1 MKAVRI
7 HQYGGPEVL
16 TYEDAPEPAPKE
28 NELLVRVHA
37 AGVNPVDCKTRAGR
51 GVAGRLA
58 DPFPLIVGWD
68 VSGVVEAVGE
78 AVTGFA
84 VGDAVYGMP
93 RFPGIAAAYAQY
105 ITVPATEM
113 AHKPASIG
121 HTQAAALPLV
131 SLTAWQSLFD
141 AGKLAAGQ
149 RVLIHAAA
157 GGVGHIAV
165 QLAKWKGAYVFG
177 TASARNQDFLLD
189 LGVDEFINYQT
200 TQFEKAATEVD
211 LVLDSLSGDTRER
224 SWQTLKKGGVL
235 VSILGP
241 AAAETAAEYGV
252 RTEKVLVQPN
262 QAQLT
267 HLVKLV
273 DAGDIKPVLEAVL
286 PLKDAQE
293 AHRRVEQGHTRGKI
307 VLEVTR

>member
-16 TYEDAPEPAPKE
+16 TYENAPKPDPKE

-105 ITVPATEM
+105 VTVPATEM

-121 HTQAAALPLV
+121 HAQAAALPLV

-189 LGVDEFINYQT
+189 LGVDEFINYKT
-200 TQFEKAATEVD
+200 TQFEKAATELD

-267 HLVKLV
+267 HLAKLV